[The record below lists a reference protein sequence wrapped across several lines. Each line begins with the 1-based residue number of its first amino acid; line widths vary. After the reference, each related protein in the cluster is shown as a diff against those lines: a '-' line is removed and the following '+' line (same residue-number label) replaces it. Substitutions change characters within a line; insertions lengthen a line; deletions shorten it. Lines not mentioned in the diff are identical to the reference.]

1 MYELVFYETTSGE
14 QPFGLF
20 IEELDRKSAT
30 DRTART
36 QLKQLMFH
44 LDLLAESGTRIGTRY
59 AKHLDEPIWELTPG
73 GNRVLF
79 FVWTGRRFVLLHPFR
94 KTTQKTPPQEIARAK
109 RELTDWLSRH
119 PD

>member
-1 MYELVFYETTSGE
+1 MMYELVFYETTSGE
-14 QPFGLF
+14 QPLGLF

-59 AKHLDEPIWELTPG
+59 AKHLDGPIWELTPG
-73 GNRVLF
+73 DNRVLF
-79 FVWTGRRFVLLHPFR
+79 FVWTGRRFVLLHHFR
-94 KTTQKTPPQEIARAK
+94 KTTQKTPPQEIAYQAYQLLQ
-109 RELTDWLSRH
+109 RETLR
-119 PD
+119 